1 MFYCARR
8 NVCQYARLLPP
19 ATRLPATALMRQVS
33 HSPPLFL
40 CSNLTSFP
48 QALTALNND
57 GGGPMDKI
65 LGHKKPFSLRKKV
78 KSIRNTPGSGH
89 DDRSSVA
96 DVMDKRIDPDFYN
109 SMIMK
114 EDVQIVHGMASAEA
128 YDLKEIY
135 KFLPKNSCEVIGNE
149 VIRYSIN
156 NQNWFIFKYGSFV
169 GWDVSEQDVGNL
181 RDSLK
186 TFAIKPSKYQ
196 EFEQLDFVVN
206 SSMDESLFVAQGNGM
221 IVIGG
226 EQASINFDQLAF
238 SHGIA
243 NSVKLAIL
251 ETELEHFITQI
262 KDLPEMLSSKYQ
274 YKSQVSFDRKDAL
287 NRLSSL
293 LKFRAH
299 LNLHSGLLET
309 PDLYWDDSQLES
321 HFNSISDELD
331 IKNRVSTLNKKLDYA
346 KDIAELLKEYLTE
359 RHSLALEWCIIVLIA
374 IEVVFG
380 LPLFF
385 KEYGQLLQQW
395 T

>member
-1 MFYCARR
+1 MILHGRSVCRHARR
-8 NVCQYARLLPP
+8 VTQA
-19 ATRLPATALMRQVS
+19 AAGS
-33 HSPPLFL
+33 F
-40 CSNLTSFP
+40 CSGPTSFP
-48 QALTALNND
+48 QALTSPHP
-57 GGGPMDKI
+57 GGGSMDKL
-65 LGHKKPFSLRKKV
+65 LGHKKPFSLRNKM
-78 KSIRNTPGSGH
+78 KSIRNIPSELQEH
-89 DDRSSVA
+89 NSSSVLDTRRVDA
-96 DVMDKRIDPDFYN
+96 DTDFYN
-109 SMIMK
+109 SMIET

-128 YDLKEIY
+128 YDLNEIY

-149 VIRYSIN
+149 VIRYSLN
-156 NQNWFIFKYGSFV
+156 NRNWFIFKYGSFV
-169 GWDVSEQDVGNL
+169 GWDVSETDVGNL

-186 TFAIKPSKYQ
+186 AFAVNPSRYQ
-196 EFEQLDFVVN
+196 EFEQLDFVVTART
-206 SSMDESLFVAQGNGM
+206 DESLFLSRGSGM

-226 EQASINFDQLAF
+226 RGQASVNFDQLAF

-262 KDLPEMLSSKYQ
+262 KDLPEMLSSQQRFKT
-274 YKSQVSFDRKDAL
+274 KFSFNRKDAL

-321 HFNSISDELD
+321 HFTSISEELD
-331 IKNRVSTLNKKLDYA
+331 IKSRVSTLNKKLDYA

-359 RHSLALEWCIIVLIA
+359 RHSLNLEWCIIILIA

-380 LPLFF
+380 LPQFF
-385 KEYGQLLQQW
+385 REYNISLPYAPWL
-395 T
+395 